1 MKYLLLTANET
12 DGVGQ
17 HAVGLNKHLQKKGH
31 NSKILLLHK
40 NKTKN
45 LSIIK
50 LKRSIYLRLFNFII
64 FDLLKKNL
72 KKIFTFGNSTI
83 KFKDLE
89 NYIKEADIIIIYTMH
104 KLLSF
109 KTITKIFECGKIV
122 YLRPLDMEF
131 ASGGC
136 HVNLINNDENVCNK
150 FIKGCDKCPQL
161 NTLNLFNL
169 SKRIFNKKKF
179 LIEKYKPKVF
189 VENTYTQ
196 KIYNKSSI
204 FSKHKVKKIFLG
216 TNQNRQ
222 KNFTQKYSRQILN
235 FSIKEK
241 ILLFG
246 TYNLDAKH
254 KGGNLLPSILK
265 NLNKIIETSNVNT
278 NNNIRLVTFGRKNSF
293 NIDEKKIKWTH
304 IDLVKTDKKLNL
316 LYRSAD
322 VLLSPATY
330 CNGPHIVSEAL
341 ANNLP
346 VIAFNVGVAQD
357 NVINK
362 KNGYLV
368 SCFETKL
375 FAESIYKVL
384 FLKKIIDKEVVN
396 KKLKKVFNSFYEA
409 ETIIKHSKRDIKI
422 ASYENKNIL

>member
-17 HAVGLNKHLQKKGH
+17 HAVGLNRHLQKKGH

-45 LSIIK
+45 SSIIK
-50 LKRSIYLRLFNFII
+50 LKRSIYSRLLNFII

-72 KKIFTFGNSTI
+72 KKLFTFGNSVI
-83 KFKDLE
+83 KFEELE

-104 KLLSF
+104 KFLSF

-161 NTLNLFNL
+161 NALNFFNL
-169 SKRIFNKKKF
+169 
-179 LIEKYKPKVF
+179 KPKVF

-222 KNFTQKYSRQILN
+222 KTFTKKHARQILN
-235 FSIKEK
+235 FSLKEK

-304 IDLVKTDKKLNL
+304 FTLQKCRCFTVTSNL
-316 LYRSAD
+316 L
-322 VLLSPATY
+322 
-330 CNGPHIVSEAL
+330 
-341 ANNLP
+341 
-346 VIAFNVGVAQD
+346 
-357 NVINK
+357 
-362 KNGYLV
+362 
-368 SCFETKL
+368 
-375 FAESIYKVL
+375 
-384 FLKKIIDKEVVN
+384 
-396 KKLKKVFNSFYEA
+396 
-409 ETIIKHSKRDIKI
+409 
-422 ASYENKNIL
+422 